1 MYGQTVAAADLFGDG
16 VPDVVVTAP
25 CEDLAGLRCVG
36 RVHVYQRTASGT
48 EVISLEPTVAAMDLA
63 FGLRM
68 VAIDASTAGR
78 AGVRIATPFAG
89 MGHVFAYRVEADGTL
104 SGPVELDAPGL
115 AAEAAFGYFMGA
127 VGMWPVM
134 GRSSSPSARR
144 ETRTPR
150 GGAAANKDAALQVD
164 ERRDADIERSA
175 REPIE
180 HCLAPV
186 WRRRE
191 HEPQRVRNLS
201 LVGEPDLRRVE
212 WRAWCS

>member
-1 MYGQTVAAADLFGDG
+1 
-16 VPDVVVTAP
+16 
-25 CEDLAGLRCVG
+25 VG

-150 GGAAANKDAALQVD
+150 GGPRQTKTRLYRWTSDGTLTSSGALESPSSTVSRQFG
-164 ERRDADIERSA
+164 A
-175 REPIE
+175 
-180 HCLAPV
+180 
-186 WRRRE
+186 
-191 HEPQRVRNLS
+191 
-201 LVGEPDLRRVE
+201 VGSTSPNVFEI
-212 WRAWCS
+212 

>member
-1 MYGQTVAAADLFGDG
+1 MADLLVGANGENGGGIERSGRVYVFPGTTSGLSIEPSEVLLNPNGGNEGMYGQTVAAADLFGDG

-150 GGAAANKDAALQVD
+150 GGRGKQ
-164 ERRDADIERSA
+164 RRGST
-175 REPIE
+175 
-180 HCLAPV
+180 
-186 WRRRE
+186 
-191 HEPQRVRNLS
+191 
-201 LVGEPDLRRVE
+201 GG
-212 WRAWCS
+212 RATGR